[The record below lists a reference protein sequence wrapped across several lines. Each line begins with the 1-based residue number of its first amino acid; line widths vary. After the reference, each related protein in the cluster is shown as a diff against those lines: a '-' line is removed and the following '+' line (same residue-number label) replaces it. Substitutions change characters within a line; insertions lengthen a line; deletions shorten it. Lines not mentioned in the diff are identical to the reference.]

1 MYNKIVNLH
10 RNILCKFN
18 KLILTSES
26 FVLLTLKNTIKIFY
40 YSVIFILSI
49 IYRHYLA
56 DEIYTF

>member
-10 RNILCKFN
+10 RNILSKFN

>member
-56 DEIYTF
+56 DENTF